1 MDNFS
6 LQLRVRYT
14 NINCLSKM
22 FAYIIFHYVIYQ
34 YMERNTYT
42 YYCFLVYI
50 YVTYQ
55 YIYLL
60 SNSYIYYFFL
70 VFIYVIPTYSVI
82 SQQVI
87 HKSSFIT
94 QFVSTYMYYCFLVY
108 IQVIYQYIYVQSIHL
123 TQYYFQQG
131 IHNSNTPIIIYKHI
145 FFLAFFSLGTWLIL
159 LLLLLLLNISFP
171 TFNLYQFFQRFFFW
185 VYVCNVTVNIFAF
198 VLFQQ
203 YSVTGIGLISV
214 CALCCVI

>member
-22 FAYIIFHYVIYQ
+22 FAYIIFHYIIYQ
-34 YMERNTYT
+34 YMESNTYT
-42 YYCFLVYI
+42 YQCFLVYI

-94 QFVSTYMYYCFLVY
+94 QFVSTQMCIAIRTCTIVFQCTYR
-108 IQVIYQYIYVQSIHL
+108 QYISTYMCKAYTLHSIISSKEFIIVTHQQQSISIFSFLHFFLWGLGQYCYYYYYYLILVFLLLIYTSFFKGSSFGFMFVMQQLIYLHL
-123 TQYYFQQG
+123 YYFSSIQ
-131 IHNSNTPIIIYKHI
+131 
-145 FFLAFFSLGTWLIL
+145 SLELD
-159 LLLLLLLNISFP
+159 
-171 TFNLYQFFQRFFFW
+171 
-185 VYVCNVTVNIFAF
+185 
-198 VLFQQ
+198 
-203 YSVTGIGLISV
+203 
-214 CALCCVI
+214 